1 MTNINREYFRR
12 RYMAKE
18 MKVFTL
24 QFILL
29 IILIITLVT
38 YINDRKEVESFQPLG
53 ELPIQEV
60 IIVTDSNLPKT
71 DFNFTPI
78 NDRMGSSNLPAII
91 LTK

>member
-1 MTNINREYFRR
+1 
-12 RYMAKE
+12 MAKE
-18 MKVFTL
+18 MKAFTL

-53 ELPIQEV
+53 ELPIQKV

-71 DFNFTPI
+71 NFNFTPLK
-78 NDRMGSSNLPAII
+78 DRQPNPNLPAVFN
-91 LTK
+91 K